1 VAYLS
6 HPEVEDFE
14 VVKDLDHPEVEEFEV
29 VEDWDQE
36 LFSGGERTVLLF
48 FSLEVEVEDLSCE
61 LFLGFGCECSTVTKS
76 IFEVESVFEFV
87 TGSGSSMKKI
97 LTSKRKRTMVV
108 RIYCLKKREGKE
120 IHTISMPNTIVC
132 ISNNCIHLPK
142 LTGS

>member
-1 VAYLS
+1 MWCIIVAYLS
-6 HPEVEDFE
+6 HPEVEQFG
-14 VVKDLDHPEVEEFEV
+14 VMEE
-29 VEDWDQE
+29 WDQE

-97 LTSKRKRTMVV
+97 LTSKRKMTMVV
-108 RIYCLKKREGKE
+108 RIYCFKKRDGK
-120 IHTISMPNTIVC
+120 
-132 ISNNCIHLPK
+132 
-142 LTGS
+142 